1 MRVIV
6 AGAVAWADVE
16 AIRRELVKLPASTVV
31 IHGDCAGA
39 DAIAGQIARE
49 LGFMV
54 EAMAKNAADRSRY
67 GREAWKGLNDRM
79 LASGAELVLVFH
91 PDFDASRGSKH
102 MAELATR
109 ASVEVR
115 VFAA

>member
-16 AIRRELVKLPASTVV
+16 AIRRELAKLPPSAVV
-31 IHGDCAGA
+31 IHGDCPGA
-39 DAIAGQIARE
+39 DALAGQVAGE
-49 LGFMV
+49 LGLAV
-54 EAMAKNAADRSRY
+54 EAMAKTAADRTRY
-67 GREAWKGLNDRM
+67 GRLAWKGLNERM

-91 PDFDASRGSKH
+91 PTFDASKGSKH
-102 MAELATR
+102 VAKLAER
-109 ASVEVR
+109 ASIEVR